1 VWLKWKGAAYPFHD
15 FECRTSVEWTMSFK
29 ILYRDPTP
37 EGKQSG
43 DVQRGPIND
52 EEFKPNLS
60 VIKRQ

>member
-1 VWLKWKGAAYPFHD
+1 
-15 FECRTSVEWTMSFK
+15 MSFK